1 MIDSKGIQELAQGL
15 QCITH
20 NSQPH
25 EDYNMTTYKIT
36 GVVAMK
42 NRRAKDISETYSSYD
57 EANDRLKDLMIQFD
71 YSNLTIQ
78 FEEA

>member
-1 MIDSKGIQELAQGL
+1 
-15 QCITH
+15 
-20 NSQPH
+20 
-25 EDYNMTTYKIT
+25 MTTYKIT
-36 GVVAMK
+36 GVVSMK